1 MPTPER
7 FNTVIQQTDIKY
19 FKYFESVG
27 STNQIALEWLEESAP
42 DGAIVFAE
50 HQSSGRGRFNRHW
63 VTQPMSSIALSIL
76 IHPTRQEQEKISF
89 FSPLAAVALT
99 NVLEKELEINAEI
112 KWPNDVLIQKKKT
125 SGILTE
131 SIWKGEQLLGIV
143 VGIGINVFA
152 SSIPPEKELNFPAT
166 YLQANTTHA
175 IDRYDLLAQFINT
188 FNFWRPK
195 MLSAEFLNYWTNRL
209 AFRGEKVYIKQKDGN
224 IKLSGELVGIA
235 ENGDLKILS
244 ENNQI
249 HSITAGDVHLRPV
262 DQEN

>member
-1 MPTPER
+1 MTTLES
-7 FNTVIQQTDIKY
+7 FNTVIQQTNVKHY
-19 FKYFESVG
+19 KYFESVG
-27 STNQIALEWLEESAP
+27 STNQVALDWLEESAP
-42 DGAIVFAE
+42 DGAIVFAN

-63 VTQPMSSIALSIL
+63 VTQPMSALALSII
-76 IHPTRQEQEKISF
+76 IHPTLQEQDKISF

-99 NVLEKELEINAEI
+99 NVLEKELEISAEI
-112 KWPNDVLIQKKKT
+112 KWPNDVLIEKKKT

-131 SIWKGEQLLGIV
+131 SIWKGEQLLGII
-143 VGIGINVFA
+143 VGIGINVF
-152 SSIPPEKELNFPAT
+152 SSSLPPENELNYPAT
-166 YLQANTTHA
+166 YLQAHTIHT
-175 IDRYDLLAQFINT
+175 IDRYNLLAQFINA

-195 MLSAEFLNYWTNRL
+195 MLSPEFLNYWTNRL

-224 IKLSGELVGIA
+224 IQLSGKLVGIK